1 MKAPQTRSERVR
13 LMLFSRLGYGYVSK
27 VARALDYN
35 RTHVSLVLN
44 GHDRSDIL
52 LDKIEAWLE
61 EQEQEAA

>member
-1 MKAPQTRSERVR
+1 MKTSPTRAERVR
-13 LMLFSRLGYGYVSK
+13 LELFSRIGYGYVSK

-35 RTHVSLVLN
+35 RSYVGFVLN
-44 GHDRSDIL
+44 GSAESDIL

>member
-1 MKAPQTRSERVR
+1 MNTSTTRAGRVR
-13 LMLFSRLGYGYVSK
+13 LELFRRIGYGYVSK